1 VFDMPAK
8 EDLFS
13 KILEHLLASLDIE
26 RQEVISRINA
36 VQEKMG
42 VEIEVAALLAGR
54 SLDVDMSGFIDDVGK
69 EILSRMKAG

>member
-1 VFDMPAK
+1 M
-8 EDLFS
+8 
-13 KILEHLLASLDIE
+13 
-26 RQEVISRINA
+26 ISRINA

-54 SLDVDMSGFIDDVGK
+54 ALDVDMSGFIDDVGK